1 MTTSHQSHHPADRW
15 YIISEDKPENH
26 INYITIHIP
35 FAVLNNITEFSNF
48 SRIRTW
54 NGKKE
59 ISWETRLYTKGSS
72 TLRIFRSNWKSETD
86 WLILLTVG
94 SNGSSHYSQSNL
106 FFKTVLNVT
115 QHGNFESGFN
125 YFQNGMGGVTE
136 NRDARSFVDST
147 AVFLFFLSSRCHSRV
162 KRVQHSRIWWIIKNE
177 KAFELIKINPIF
189 LKWQSICHVWMM
201 LFYGLLSVI
210 SQQSQNYEGNKPS
223 HKLVEKFCK
232 TERIIAEKCCKCIAL
247 TEWHVFYIRDD
258 LSIIQE
264 YLKKNN
270 NFKWYDHDAILHS
283 VHSRN
288 PSLSIS
294 FSRQTKSKNL
304 LL

>member
-1 MTTSHQSHHPADRW
+1 MSTSHQSHHPADRW

-125 YFQNGMGGVTE
+125 YLQSDDGRGDWKS
-136 NRDARSFVDST
+136 RCPDFVDSR
-147 AVFLFFLSSRCHSRV
+147 ALFIFFP
-162 KRVQHSRIWWIIKNE
+162 VQ
-177 KAFELIKINPIF
+177 
-189 LKWQSICHVWMM
+189 
-201 LFYGLLSVI
+201 
-210 SQQSQNYEGNKPS
+210 
-223 HKLVEKFCK
+223 
-232 TERIIAEKCCKCIAL
+232 
-247 TEWHVFYIRDD
+247 
-258 LSIIQE
+258 
-264 YLKKNN
+264 
-270 NFKWYDHDAILHS
+270 
-283 VHSRN
+283 
-288 PSLSIS
+288 
-294 FSRQTKSKNL
+294 
-304 LL
+304 